1 MVYLNYKNNGTRY
14 LVLFG
19 PEKHDPIYNRIR
31 YLISKKDGIT
41 YVISDKYGRIKI
53 DSYDSLPQ
61 KKKTLTLHSVII
73 IIKLVF
79 DKNQN
84 DYYYNIFLEKC
95 SYQLAKK

>member
-1 MVYLNYKNNGTRY
+1 MVYLNYENNGTRY

-41 YVISDKYGRIKI
+41 YVISDKYGRIKV
-53 DSYDSLPQ
+53 DSYDSLPL
-61 KKKTLTLHSVII
+61 KKTLTLHSVII

-84 DYYYNIFLEKC
+84 DYYYNIFLGKC